1 MLVRILIVLTTRDGV
16 MPEYL
21 CENCTVAYCFDDCN
35 SPLAQRD
42 MIEVEEALDSK
53 KLNQDPERLEQEHS
67 GVKNPYKQS
76 R

>member
-1 MLVRILIVLTTRDGV
+1 

-42 MIEVEEALDSK
+42 MIEVEEALSCE
-53 KLNQDPERLEQEHS
+53 KLSQDPERLEQENS
-67 GVKNPYKQS
+67 DIKNPYERS